1 VIRAPILDSKVLWGH
16 GRDVK
21 TTIDLS
27 DNLFVRARQL
37 AHKEHKTLRA
47 LVEEGLTLAL
57 DEHERHRS
65 PKIKPV
71 VFGGQGLGNEFRHA
85 SWQRVR
91 EAIYPKGGG

>member
-1 VIRAPILDSKVLWGH
+1 MPILDNMGSGEH
-16 GRDVK
+16 DRDVK
-21 TTIDLS
+21 TTIDLT

-57 DEHERHRS
+57 DEHERRSS

-71 VFGGQGLGNEFRHA
+71 VFGGQGLSDEFRQA
-85 SWQRVR
+85 PWPRLR
-91 EAIYPKGGG
+91 EVIYPRRGG

>member
-1 VIRAPILDSKVLWGH
+1 MGRGEH
-16 GRDVK
+16 GREVK

-57 DEHERHRS
+57 DEYERRSS

-71 VFGGQGLGNEFRHA
+71 VFGGQGLSDEFRQA
-85 SWQRVR
+85 SWPRLR
-91 EAIYPKGGG
+91 EVIYPRRGG